1 MLLLIRN
8 ITDMPTHGAIITM
21 NNYGIAIERWD
32 IQYTNT
38 VLQWLEENFGIIDDR
53 WGIEQDYDLFT
64 LWMDEDVYMLFLLR
78 WS

>member
-1 MLLLIRN
+1 M
-8 ITDMPTHGAIITM
+8 TM

-32 IQYTNT
+32 IQYKNT

>member
-1 MLLLIRN
+1 
-8 ITDMPTHGAIITM
+8 M

>member
-1 MLLLIRN
+1 
-8 ITDMPTHGAIITM
+8 M

-32 IQYTNT
+32 IQYKNT
-38 VLQWLEENFGIIDDR
+38 VLQWLEENFGVIDDR

>member
-1 MLLLIRN
+1 
-8 ITDMPTHGAIITM
+8 M

-32 IQYTNT
+32 IQYKNT

>member
-1 MLLLIRN
+1 M
-8 ITDMPTHGAIITM
+8 TM

>member
-1 MLLLIRN
+1 M
-8 ITDMPTHGAIITM
+8 TM

-32 IQYTNT
+32 IQYKNT
-38 VLQWLEENFGIIDDR
+38 VLQWLEENFGVIDDR